1 MKVFM
6 DKFEEINGKLDLL
19 ISKEKLAGIS
29 LILP

>member
-6 DKFEEINGKLDLL
+6 DKFEEINGKLDFL